1 VVVPVRCR
9 YPRHH
14 YGVWHLLRRLRRRNR
29 GADTTHMQTV
39 VVRQSTRAAIGLFD
53 WLAKHSLT
61 LAPCAQEDFDG
72 WLADDASHHRN
83 TGHFLRWVHAQRLTS
98 LDLPA
103 VRWGGPS
110 GVIDT
115 EARWDQA
122 RWLLRDETINVED
135 RVAGLLVL
143 LYAQTAAAISRLT
156 LTRIDTSDDHV
167 RLRLGGDPVV
177 LPERSPDSSS
187 TSSPTAE
194 ATTAL
199 GSQGTSTWLFPGG
212 QPGRP
217 ISADRLA
224 ERLRQLDLPAG
235 PTARARSSNSPPTS
249 PPRSSPAL
257 LGIHISVA
265 VQWQRAATGD
275 WAAYAADMSRRP
287 TKR

>member
-1 VVVPVRCR
+1 MGRAVRCH
-9 YPRHH
+9 RH
-14 YGVWHLLRRLRRRNR
+14 R
-29 GADTTHMQTV
+29 
-39 VVRQSTRAAIGLFD
+39 STLG
-53 WLAKHSLT
+53 
-61 LAPCAQEDFDG
+61 
-72 WLADDASHHRN
+72 
-83 TGHFLRWVHAQRLTS
+83 
-98 LDLPA
+98 
-103 VRWGGPS
+103 
-110 GVIDT
+110 
-115 EARWDQA
+115 QA

-194 ATTAL
+194 ATLHSAAKEPPR
-199 GSQGTSTWLFPGG
+199 GCSRAVSPGG
-212 QPGRP
+212 PSAPIDSPNASASSTYPPDRP
-217 ISADRLA
+217 
-224 ERLRQLDLPAG
+224 
-235 PTARARSSNSPPTS
+235 ARARSSNSPPTS

>member
-1 VVVPVRCR
+1 MVVPVRCR

-194 ATTAL
+194 ATLHSAAKEPPR
-199 GSQGTSTWLFPGG
+199 GCSRAVSPGG
-212 QPGRP
+212 PSAPIDSPNASASSTYPPDRP
-217 ISADRLA
+217 
-224 ERLRQLDLPAG
+224 
-235 PTARARSSNSPPTS
+235 ARARSSNSPPTS
-249 PPRSSPAL
+249 RRDPRPPCSASTSASPCNGNAPR
-257 LGIHISVA
+257 
-265 VQWQRAATGD
+265 QATGLHTP
-275 WAAYAADMSRRP
+275 P
-287 TKR
+287 T